1 VLSRAH
7 VAPFIRR
14 ERGTIRV
21 AYLADPDGRVA
32 VLLDRFCRLVR
43 RLEGRPRATVIEAL
57 RRQERR
63 VRDAARLSGIAK
75 TLLDLSDFVAPD
87 EAGLAPD
94 VRDAVFRA
102 RGRRWPPIPGDHYA
116 PYVDAATALGR
127 PVEDVRHLLYA
138 DAPGAR
144 VLRLAPPLD
153 GRALLARYNLELARA
168 VLRDAER
175 LTLTARGGW
184 RAIFRALKAARAM
197 YTVRRKGR
205 SYQVEVTGPAAEF
218 IVRPARYG
226 VRLARVVPALMRAPA
241 WRFDADVR
249 GVEGALLSF
258 SARGQPRAPV
268 TKAPVGEAARRP
280 VYDSA
285 WERSLASD
293 FRRRFGGDAR
303 GGWTLTRESSPVA
316 RGNELFLPD
325 FTLRHDDGR
334 EALVELVGFWT
345 PEYLAEKTRKIAAAR
360 LGNLIL
366 VVYRGLAVGKGA
378 AELESL
384 VEAER
389 IVWFTTQPRAAEVVK
404 VAEQWAVRSAL
415 GSVPG
420 VRGQGSGPGVR
431 HQDTE
436 DSPDA

>member
-14 ERGTIRV
+14 ERGVIHV
-21 AYLADPDGRVA
+21 AYLADPDGRVGA
-32 VLLDRFCRLVR
+32 LLDRFCRLVR

-63 VRDAARLSGIAK
+63 VRDAARLAGIAK
-75 TLLDLSDFVAPD
+75 TLLDLCEFVPPD
-87 EAGLAPD
+87 EAGLAPE

-102 RGRRWPPIPGDHYA
+102 RGRRWPPVPGDHDA
-116 PYVDAATALGR
+116 PYAEAATALGR
-127 PVEDVRHLLYA
+127 PVEDVRQLLYA

-144 VLRLAPPLD
+144 VLRRAPDLD

-168 VLRDAER
+168 VLLEAER

-184 RAIFRALKAARAM
+184 RAIFRAVKAARLM
-197 YTVRRKGR
+197 YTVMRKGR

-226 VRLARVVPALMRAPA
+226 VRLARVVPALMRAPS
-241 WRFDADVR
+241 WRFDAEVR
-249 GVEGALLSF
+249 GPDGTRFAF
-258 SARGQPRAPV
+258 HARGKARA
-268 TKAPVGEAARRP
+268 KAAEAPIGAEAQRAR
-280 VYDSA
+280 YDSA

-303 GGWTLTRESSPVA
+303 GGWTLSRESSPVTM
-316 RGNELFLPD
+316 GDELFLPD
-325 FTLRHDDGR
+325 FTLRHADGR

-345 PEYLAEKTRKIAAAR
+345 PEYLAAKTRKIAAADLR
-360 LGNLIL
+360 HLIL
-366 VVYRGLAVGKGA
+366 VVYRGLAVGKATA
-378 AELESL
+378 ALESL
-384 VEAER
+384 VGGER

-404 VAEQWAVRSAL
+404 AAEQWAMR
-415 GSVPG
+415 
-420 VRGQGSGPGVR
+420 
-431 HQDTE
+431 
-436 DSPDA
+436 